1 MVGIGTAMMG
11 SEAIQAGKEVGMA
24 YLNDMFSAR
33 QLRRGYKM
41 AKKMAIKGPSY
52 QVQGLRRA
60 GLNPILAAGGMKM
73 GGSQPIPVHSARAGS
88 VSGRS
93 TLGMDIMTARNLA
106 AQNQLIKDQSFK
118 TRAEGDKARA
128 EADAIAKVGLGA
140 TTFPGRLGDSLY
152 RSLRNIHGALPDDA
166 GFWEFMSGSPTT
178 KRAAS
183 AKETRGRAKRTGS
196 ALEQRKHRLVR
207 PTRGF

>member
-1 MVGIGTAMMG
+1 MSAGWGIAAQ
-11 SEAIQAGKEVGMA
+11 EAWNAGKEVGMA
-24 YLNDMFSAR
+24 YLNDMFAAR
-33 QLRRGYKM
+33 QLRRGYKV

-73 GGSQPIPVHSARAGS
+73 GGSQPIPIHSARAGS
-88 VSGRS
+88 VSGRA
-93 TLGMDIMTARNLA
+93 TPAMDIMTARNLA
-106 AQNQLIKDQSFK
+106 AQNKLIKDQSFK

-128 EADAIAKVGLGA
+128 EADAIAKVGLGV

-152 RSLRNIHGALPDDA
+152 RTLRNIHGRLPDDA

-178 KRAAS
+178 KRPAS
-183 AKETRGRAKRTGS
+183 ASETRARAKRTGS
-196 ALEQRKHRLVR
+196 SVEQRKHRMVR
-207 PTRGF
+207 PTRGY